1 MVWVAT
7 SLMLG
12 LAMGC
17 ENETIGPSPSG
28 GASTGGVAT
37 GVGGVSGAGVATGGY
52 SMGGVSTGGRSSG
65 GASTGGA
72 AIGGRPSGG
81 ASTGGRSSG
90 GASTGGAASGGS
102 SMGGSA
108 HVGPWRI
115 VPLGDSIT
123 GTTCYPQL
131 LSRLLIQ
138 AGRSNFIFVG
148 SQLNNQ
154 VCDGAPNVQSE
165 GHGGYWVTQL
175 LPGGAHAS
183 EAATWAA
190 ANQAEIVLMHFAT
203 NDLWKGTIPTQRILE
218 AFSLVIA
225 SYRAVDPNVVCLV
238 AQIIPNAG
246 CSTCG
251 TSIPAFNTAL
261 VDWAAA
267 ENTTASPI
275 YLVDQ
280 YTGFDPA
287 TDTNDGCHPNVTG
300 SQKMAVRWADALQA
314 RGLL

>member
-1 MVWVAT
+1 MVWAAT
-7 SLMLG
+7 SVMLG
-12 LAMGC
+12 LATGC
-17 ENETIGPSPSG
+17 ENE
-28 GASTGGVAT
+28 
-37 GVGGVSGAGVATGGY
+37 ATGGAA
-52 SMGGVSTGGRSSG
+52 TGGRSSG

-72 AIGGRPSGG
+72 A
-81 ASTGGRSSG
+81 TGGRSSG
-90 GASTGGAASGGS
+90 GASTGGAANGGS
-102 SMGGSA
+102 SKGGSGMGGTA

-131 LSRLLIQ
+131 LSRLLIG
-138 AGRSNFIFVG
+138 AGRSNFILVG

-203 NDLWKGTIPTQRILE
+203 NDLWNGTIPTQKILE
-218 AFSLVIA
+218 AFSLVVTT
-225 SYRAVDPNVVCLV
+225 YRAVNPNVIWLV

-267 ENTTASPI
+267 ENTAASPI

-280 YTGFDPA
+280 YSGFDPA
-287 TDTNDGCHPNVTG
+287 TDTGDGCHPNVTG
-300 SQKMAVRWADALQA
+300 SQKMAVRWADALEA